1 MSDLG
6 IVLLGPPGA
15 GKGTQAAALAADHGL
30 AYLSTGE
37 LLRGTPG
44 DHPARRFMAAGDLVP
59 DPLLFA
65 LLEQAMP
72 AGGVL
77 LDGFPRTL
85 AQAEALGAHVDLA
98 ILIDVPD
105 DALIGRLAARGRA
118 DDEPSTIAR
127 RLAVYHE
134 QTAPVLAYYEC
145 DGRLIR
151 VDGRGDAETV
161 RGRLRNV
168 AAPHRSAK
176 NRRRKPMF
184 GPAGHA

>member
-15 GKGTQAAALAADHGL
+15 GKGTQAGALAADHGL
-30 AYLSTGE
+30 AYVSTGE
-37 LLRGTPG
+37 LLRGTPA
-44 DHPARRFMAAGDLVP
+44 DHPAQRFMAAGDLVP
-59 DPLLFA
+59 DPLLLA

-105 DALIGRLAARGRA
+105 DVLIGRLAARGRA
-118 DDEPSTIAR
+118 DDEPSTIGR
-127 RLAVYHE
+127 RLAVYHA
-134 QTAPVLAYYEC
+134 QTAPVLAYYER
-145 DGRLIR
+145 DGRLVR
-151 VDGRGDAETV
+151 VDGRGDAEAV
-161 RGRLRNV
+161 RGRLRIV
-168 AAPHRSAK
+168 AAPQRRPED
-176 NRRRKPMF
+176 RRRKPKF
-184 GPAGHA
+184 GPAGRA